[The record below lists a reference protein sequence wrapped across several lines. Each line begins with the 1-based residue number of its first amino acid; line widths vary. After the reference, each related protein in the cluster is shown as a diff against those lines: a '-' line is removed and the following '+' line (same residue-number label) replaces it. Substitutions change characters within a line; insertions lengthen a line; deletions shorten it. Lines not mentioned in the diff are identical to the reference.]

1 MVGGLLCLPT
11 IAGSV
16 EIVVGVALA
25 MVRVGG
31 GMPGVDVGID
41 VGTGVGTGVVV
52 LVVLAV
58 SVDVAAYLMVG
69 GVVCLPTVAGSV
81 EIVVGVAEVMVR
93 VGGGMGVDV
102 GIYS

>member
-52 LVVLAV
+52 VLAV

-81 EIVVGVAEVMVR
+81 AIVVGVAEVMVR